1 MIGVLVPT
9 EFVFI
14 TGLNMS
20 RSTEIF
26 SDLVFVDPMLDFV
39 VLVIDLLLEASMLV
53 ALPPLLF
60 SLCCISEFRLEL

>member
-9 EFVFI
+9 EFVFM

-26 SDLVFVDPMLDFV
+26 SDLVFVGANGLV
-39 VLVIDLLLEASMLV
+39 VLVIDLPFEASMLV